1 PEQRHHRDAGA
12 RAPQA
17 VHEVGEFLAEGGGR
31 CRLPMGARQHREAR
45 VAPRA
50 VAQHRDHLIQLRQH
64 HALARFGEHQRV
76 RQVVDVL
83 GGRGEVDE
91 LQGALHFAVLAE
103 ARLEP
108 VLDRLDVVVG
118 FRLDR
123 LYLLRVGF
131 VELQHQVVER
141 SRGLAGEGLQLADRG
156 LRGERHEPC
165 QLDAHA
171 IAGERVFAEEG
182 PQGIRGLCVPAVER
196 RQRGELG
203 GHGSYYIIRAPMKL
217 LGSVPSP
224 YTRKVR
230 IVLAEKKIDCDFE
243 VVDVIPPENPVNA
256 LNPLGKVPTLVLDD
270 GTTLFDSRVIV
281 EFLDGASPLARL
293 IPDDNRERVAVRRWE
308 ALADGSLDAGL
319 LIRYESLRPKKEQS
333 KAWTEKQV
341 GKLTRGVAMIA
352 AELGEKT
359 WCQGDRYSLADI
371 AVGCCLGWLEFR
383 KPGGVEWRSQYPN
396 LERHYAKLMDR
407 PAFADTAPPKA

>member
-1 PEQRHHRDAGA
+1 
-12 RAPQA
+12 
-17 VHEVGEFLAEGGGR
+17 
-31 CRLPMGARQHREAR
+31 
-45 VAPRA
+45 
-50 VAQHRDHLIQLRQH
+50 
-64 HALARFGEHQRV
+64 
-76 RQVVDVL
+76 
-83 GGRGEVDE
+83 
-91 LQGALHFAVLAE
+91 
-103 ARLEP
+103 
-108 VLDRLDVVVG
+108 
-118 FRLDR
+118 
-123 LYLLRVGF
+123 
-131 VELQHQVVER
+131 
-141 SRGLAGEGLQLADRG
+141 
-156 LRGERHEPC
+156 
-165 QLDAHA
+165 
-171 IAGERVFAEEG
+171 
-182 PQGIRGLCVPAVER
+182 
-196 RQRGELG
+196 
-203 GHGSYYIIRAPMKL
+203 MKL
-217 LGSVPSP
+217 LSSAASP